1 MVEPFNE
8 SIMFDVINEI
18 MGTEHIDHL
27 SIEDQMLVLD
37 LVADS
42 IRRYKAIELDVVLN
56 DFHDEY
62 VKNKKTTKL
71 SDL

>member
-8 SIMFDVINEI
+8 GILYDVIGEI
-18 MGTEHIDHL
+18 MNTENIDHL
-27 SIEDQMLVLD
+27 SIEDQMMVLD

-42 IRRYKAIELDVVLN
+42 IRRYKAIELNNLLN
-56 DFHDEY
+56 ELDEHY
-62 VKNKKTTKL
+62 SDKL

>member
-27 SIEDQMLVLD
+27 SIEDQMLVMD

-42 IRRYKAIELDVVLN
+42 IRRYKALELNELLNELDEHY
-56 DFHDEY
+56 DR
-62 VKNKKTTKL
+62 KKL

>member
-8 SIMFDVINEI
+8 VTLMEIIDEI
-18 MGTEHIDHL
+18 MNTELLDHL
-27 SIEDQMLVLD
+27 SIEDQMMVID

-42 IRRYKAIELDVVLN
+42 IRRYKGKETSKFIEEMDA
-56 DFHDEY
+56 HY
-62 VKNKKTTKL
+62 RKNL

>member
-8 SIMFDVINEI
+8 VTLMEIIEEI
-18 MGTEHIDHL
+18 MNTELLDHL
-27 SIEDQMLVLD
+27 NIEDQMMVID

-42 IRRYKAIELDVVLN
+42 IRRYKGKETSKFIEEM
-56 DFHDEY
+56 DEHY
-62 VKNKKTTKL
+62 RKNL

>member
-8 SIMFDVINEI
+8 GILYDVIGEVMN
-18 MGTEHIDHL
+18 TEHIDHL

-37 LVADS
+37 LIADS
-42 IRRYKAIELDVVLN
+42 MRRYKAIELNNLLN
-56 DFHDEY
+56 ELDEHY
-62 VKNKKTTKL
+62 SDKL